1 MSGCRGSEFG
11 VWSSLTILP
20 FSSLHPKSFLL
31 CCNPL
36 WLRRSKIEE
45 PQTRTR
51 NSEPRKSWRQTFPTC
66 ARIAPNQFVSRYI
79 RAIYAPLVGV
89 AISNQEML
97 EAIATR
103 LETLEA
109 DDSEKRALFDFV
121 RLLLIGHRTRYNQSG
136 DRYLWMDTFSEHA
149 NAFASAVD
157 QSISAIA
164 EQIESAPPSRP
175 FDAVFGIC
183 SEGLLLPGIAERAAR
198 RLGSLIGKTASQM
211 DLANGG
217 CTASVRA
224 MELVSNLAPEIRNV
238 LILAMEPTSTLI
250 DPKSAARSNWQGIC
264 TFGDGAAGVWISDEP
279 AEGALALG
287 KLSSWR
293 GDAIELIRW
302 DWGTDYYRFGIADL
316 EQFEVKVRSEVL
328 KAMTDLQVERDP
340 EAAWAIHPAG
350 IMLLL
355 SLAKKLGLARSA
367 LEPSINHFR
376 SCSNMSSVS
385 ILHILKNI
393 LGCAKSG
400 QQVRW
405 LSMGAGFH
413 VACGGGFRV

>member
-1 MSGCRGSEFG
+1 M
-11 VWSSLTILP
+11 
-20 FSSLHPKSFLL
+20 
-31 CCNPL
+31 
-36 WLRRSKIEE
+36 
-45 PQTRTR
+45 
-51 NSEPRKSWRQTFPTC
+51 
-66 ARIAPNQFVSRYI
+66 SRYI

-89 AISNQEML
+89 ALSNQEMF
-97 EAIATR
+97 EAIASR
-103 LETLEA
+103 FEKLEA
-109 DDSEKRALFDFV
+109 DDSEKQALLDFV

-136 DRYLWMDTFSEHA
+136 DRFMWLETFAEHA
-149 NAFASAVD
+149 SAFAHAVSA
-157 QSISAIA
+157 SISAIA
-164 EQIESAPPSRP
+164 EEIESAPPARP
-175 FDAVFGIC
+175 FDAIFGIC
-183 SEGLLLPGIAERAAR
+183 SEGLVLPGIAERAAR
-198 RLGSLIGKTASQM
+198 RLGSLVGRTASQM
-211 DLANGG
+211 DLGNGG

-224 MELVSNLAPEIRNV
+224 MQLVNNLSPEIRNV

-250 DPKSAARSNWQGIC
+250 DPKSAGRSNWQGIC

-279 AEGALALG
+279 GAGALVLE

-293 GDAIELIRW
+293 GDATELIRW

-316 EQFEVKVRSEVL
+316 EQFEATVRSEVL
-328 KAMTDLQVERDP
+328 KAMTELQVGRDP

-355 SLAKKLGLARSA
+355 SLAKKLGLARTA

-385 ILHILKNI
+385 ILHILKNVI
-393 LGCAKSG
+393 GCARSG
-400 QQVRW
+400 QPVRW